1 MTTKYRTPEAK
12 AWVKIAER
20 FDAGKEPSGLCYA
33 ASKALAPE
41 RVTYFG
47 AERTNPIKRFEPD
60 EFATDTGHYWPTRC
74 YGRHT
79 PKHDEYRVYAALLI
93 AAMCDT
99 GDAYP

>member
-20 FDAGKEPSGLCYA
+20 FDAGKEPYGLCA
-33 ASKALAPE
+33 AA
-41 RVTYFG
+41 RVQLGHFSDPVIG
-47 AERTNPIKRFEPD
+47 LFEPAD
-60 EFATDTGHYWPTRC
+60 SMVDGGYYWPTRHWHTEP
-74 YGRHT
+74 HT